1 MYVFEGGGAVR
12 NEKVFEIEAARNTL
26 HFQLHEPNLNRE
38 LDRELPDA
46 PVMSDTLLML
56 ELAVRERVVDLS
68 EVTQL
73 VLGDLGAAIQIMR
86 LARREGLSGRMEN
99 CISGLGVQ
107 ACLDAVARRPI
118 KRGTCDPAIAE
129 LWSHAKRTADNCKFL
144 AEEAFLPVNPDH
156 AYLVGLFHAVGALP
170 SVLGWERTPQVAGN
184 HDAVGLRMA
193 LAWSLPDCVV
203 AYFSEIPSRSSVIRW
218 KEMVRSAHQEANGS
232 RTDSAVCNYVL
243 LHDPVNLWAPA
254 VSS

>member
-86 LARREGLSGRMEN
+86 LAGREGLSGRMEN

-118 KRGTCDPAIAE
+118 KRGTCDPAIA
-129 LWSHAKRTADNCKFL
+129 
-144 AEEAFLPVNPDH
+144 
-156 AYLVGLFHAVGALP
+156 
-170 SVLGWERTPQVAGN
+170 
-184 HDAVGLRMA
+184 
-193 LAWSLPDCVV
+193 
-203 AYFSEIPSRSSVIRW
+203 SRSR
-218 KEMVRSAHQEANGS
+218 
-232 RTDSAVCNYVL
+232 
-243 LHDPVNLWAPA
+243 APA
-254 VSS
+254 RRKRDEPFGSLQQLARIVAVRTRITPRPRSGRALLTTPGLNEDAAVNGIFQWCLAILIAHDVWRLDKVIE